1 MKITKTTEVNF
12 MSKGK
17 NKVRKLADEQYNE
30 YIAVLRND
38 ASLYMADGRQF
49 VPDEIAPEKRKEI
62 KKGD

>member
-1 MKITKTTEVNF
+1 

-17 NKVRKLADEQYNE
+17 HKVRKLTDEQYNE

-38 ASLYMADGRQF
+38 AALYMADGNQYI
-49 VPDEIAPEKRKEI
+49 PEEIAPEKRKEI

>member
-17 NKVRKLADEQYNE
+17 HKVRKLTDEQYNE

-38 ASLYMADGRQF
+38 AALNMAAGNQYI
-49 VPDEIAPEKRKEI
+49 PEEIAPEKRKEI

>member
-1 MKITKTTEVNF
+1 

-17 NKVRKLADEQYNE
+17 HKVRKLTDEQYNE

-38 ASLYMADGRQF
+38 AVLYMADGNQYI
-49 VPDEIAPEKRKEI
+49 PEEIAPEKRKEI

>member
-1 MKITKTTEVNF
+1 
-12 MSKGK
+12 MSKCK
-17 NKVRKLADEQYNE
+17 NKVRKLTDEQYNE

-38 ASLYMADGRQF
+38 AALYMADGRQF